1 MKKLL
6 LTIGLLLPLLAMA
19 QEREPVWPE
28 GRMPDAQAHQI
39 AAMTDEQSAPG
50 FDREQHRTAYL
61 EWFQAPSNPN
71 GGCMILI
78 SGGSYMCCCDVGLI
92 KEWSERFTELGFQ
105 CVNFVYRT
113 PRPVGLPIYQTA
125 WEDGQR
131 AVRMVRSE
139 AAKRGFDPEKIGT
152 VSMSA
157 GSHLALL
164 LATSSQTPAY
174 ERTDAMDDIPCHIN
188 WAIVNAPA
196 YVTTDGENG
205 DPAQR
210 QGIGPDVKISDC
222 FKFDG
227 KTCPMSLHHGGE
239 DPYTPAGSTLV
250 YKELHKRGIPAELHL
265 YPGRGH
271 GAFGLERGIEFI
283 NQMEFVKPLDRQVA
297 IMDRYSSDEDRVE
310 VITEDI
316 WPEGKMPNDGLD
328 QKHPY
333 ITWHI
338 PQNRRTD
345 AIQIIW
351 SGGAYM
357 GNSPDG
363 FEVDPAR
370 RYLNGRGM
378 TVVTLQYRTPRPA
391 PETNLA
397 MHTPAWQDIQRAIR
411 LVRKEAR
418 SHGCDPGQIGVM
430 GSSAGGHLCLMGVLS
445 SDQRSYRPIDDI
457 DELPCNVQWGIG
469 IYPAYVLSDGF
480 GDANRQNGDGDELY
494 FAPEFNF
501 DRNTAP
507 MLFLH
512 GDSDVYSPIGSVRL
526 WEKMRSMGVQS
537 ELHTLATRNHCFQR
551 EASPGTGSYTWL
563 DRIGEFLD
571 ERLDDWWGH
580 YTAPTDEQVL
590 AKLDEWQD
598 LKFGVIFHW
607 GLYSIPGMMES
618 WGLCSEFDSEWEAGP
633 RIERN
638 MSLDEYRK
646 WYWGLDSQMNPTEFD
661 PSKWADIMKD
671 AGMKYL
677 VFTTKHHDGFC
688 MFDSKYSDFKIT
700 NTPFGSDPRSN
711 VTKEVFNAFREKDF
725 MIGAYFSKPDWHS
738 KYYWNPTYATP
749 DRNQNYS
756 RASHPDWWRSY
767 VDYTKNQLN
776 EITGGEYGNID
787 ILWLDGGWL
796 NGRDI
801 ELGDVLMEARK
812 HNPGMISV
820 DRACRG
826 EFENY
831 QTPECQIPPAQFDFP
846 WETCDVMAG
855 WGWVNN
861 PNYKSNVAII
871 ANLVEVVAKGGNYLL
886 GVGPK
891 PDGTIDEIAA
901 LILRCVGDWLRKYGD
916 AIYNT
921 RITKNYHQGDVWF
934 TANKDGKTLNA
945 IWVYKE
951 GPKPQTIEWKG
962 NIPTGKMVLLS
973 TGKTVKYKV
982 EGDKVTV
989 TLPKNMP
996 LESFALKFTA
1006 AL

>member
-1 MKKLL
+1 MRRLI
-6 LTIGLLLPLLAMA
+6 LTIALLLPLIASA
-19 QEREPVWPE
+19 QERETVWPA
-28 GRMPDAQAHQI
+28 GRMPDSQEHQI
-39 AAMTDEQSAPG
+39 AAMTDEAGAPG
-50 FDREQHRTAYL
+50 FDASRHRTAYL
-61 EWFQAPSNPN
+61 EWFEAPAKPN

-78 SGGSYMCCCDVGLI
+78 SGGSYQCCCDMGLI
-92 KEWSERFTELGFQ
+92 KEWNERFTELGFQ

-139 AAKRGFDPEKIGT
+139 AARRGFDPEKIGT
-152 VSMSA
+152 ISMSA

-174 ERTDAMDDIPCHIN
+174 GRTDAIDDIPCHIN

-196 YVTTDGENG
+196 YVTTDGEDG

-210 QGIGPDVKISDC
+210 EGIGPDVKISDC
-222 FKFDG
+222 FKFDE

-239 DPYTPAGSTLV
+239 DPYTPTGSTLV

-265 YPGRGH
+265 YPGKGH

-283 NQMEFVKPLDRQVA
+283 NQMEFVKPLAPAVA
-297 IMDRYSSDEDRVE
+297 IMDRYASDEERVDT
-310 VITEDI
+310 ISEDI

-333 ITWHI
+333 ITWNI
-338 PQNRRTD
+338 PRNRKTD
-345 AIQIIW
+345 AVQIIW
-351 SGGAYM
+351 SGGAYQ

-391 PETNLA
+391 PETGLA

-411 LVRKEAR
+411 LVRSEAR
-418 SHGCDPGQIGVM
+418 SHGCDPNQIGIM

-445 SDQRSYRPIDDI
+445 SGQRSYLPIDDI
-457 DELPCNVQWGIG
+457 DNLPCNVQWGIG
-469 IYPAYVLSDGF
+469 IYPAYVLSDGL
-480 GDANRQNGDGDELY
+480 GEANREHGDGDELY

-501 DRNTAP
+501 DRQTAP

-512 GDSDVYSPIGSVRL
+512 GDSDVYSSIGSVRL

-580 YTAPTDEQVL
+580 YTTPTDGQVL
-590 AKLDEWQD
+590 AKLDKWQD

-607 GLYSIPGMMES
+607 GLYAIPGIVES
-618 WGLCSEFDSEWEAGP
+618 WGVCAEDEAWQTNARENLGMSIEEF
-633 RIERN
+633 RH
-638 MSLDEYRK
+638 
-646 WYWGLDSQMNPTEFD
+646 WYWGLDSQMNPTAFD

-688 MFDSKYSDFKIT
+688 MFDSKYTDFKIT

-725 MIGAYFSKPDWHS
+725 MIGAYFSKPDWHC
-738 KYYWNPTYATP
+738 KDFWNPRFAAA
-749 DRNQNYS
+749 DRFQNYD
-756 RASHPDWWRSY
+756 RAKHPDWWRNY
-767 VDYTKNQLN
+767 VDYTKNQLG
-776 EITGGEYGNID
+776 EITSGEYGNID
-787 ILWLDGGWL
+787 ILWLDGGWIT
-796 NGRDI
+796 GSDI
-801 ELGDVLMEARK
+801 ELGDVIKSARQR
-812 HNPGMISV
+812 NPGLISV

-831 QTPECQIPPAQFDFP
+831 QTPECEIPPAQFDFP

-855 WGWVNN
+855 WGWVKN
-861 PNYKSNVAII
+861 PRYKSSSAII
-871 ANLVEVVAKGGNYLL
+871 ANLIEVVAKGGNYLL

-891 PDGTIDEIAA
+891 PDGTIDDEAA
-901 LILRCVGDWLRKYGD
+901 RILHSVGDWMRKYGD
-916 AIYNT
+916 AIYCT
-921 RITKNYHQGDVWF
+921 RITNNYHQGNVWF
-934 TANKDGKTLNA
+934 TAGKDGRTLNA
-945 IWVYKE
+945 IWAYKE
-951 GPKPQTIEWKG
+951 GSVPQTVEWHG
-962 NIPTGKMVLLS
+962 NIPSGKMTLIS